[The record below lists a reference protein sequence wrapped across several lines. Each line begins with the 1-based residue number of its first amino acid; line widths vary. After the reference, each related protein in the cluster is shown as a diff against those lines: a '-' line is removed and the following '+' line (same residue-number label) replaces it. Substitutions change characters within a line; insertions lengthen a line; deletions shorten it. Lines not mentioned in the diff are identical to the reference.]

1 MERSEE
7 FYRTLCSLETL
18 RSGKKGFFRDLSECV
33 TEIAGE
39 QWIAKVFGRLT
50 NDEDRIRTIF
60 TDGKTKAAVME
71 TLSRVKPLYR
81 DKDAGASRAKRL
93 EGFEAATAGER
104 ERALLLFSQA
114 VLRAPAPGK
123 CEAVD
128 RGFSLALALLGRAGV
143 FVASNEHSLALEDLN
158 LAAELDLSDQLRTE
172 LDSKK
177 EECEISLRANEM
189 SIVPVKSSIERKKG
203 SPSSES
209 KRTFLLDC
217 L

>member
-50 NDEDRIRTIF
+50 DDEARIRTIF

-104 ERALLLFSQA
+104 EKALLLFSQA
-114 VLRAPAPGK
+114 VLRAPAPGGLFPFPYKRHAFSIFVTVLAILQRNLQTYFPLRIAGK

-158 LAAELDLSDQLRTE
+158 LAAELELPDQLRQV
-172 LDSKK
+172 S
-177 EECEISLRANEM
+177 
-189 SIVPVKSSIERKKG
+189 
-203 SPSSES
+203 
-209 KRTFLLDC
+209 
-217 L
+217 